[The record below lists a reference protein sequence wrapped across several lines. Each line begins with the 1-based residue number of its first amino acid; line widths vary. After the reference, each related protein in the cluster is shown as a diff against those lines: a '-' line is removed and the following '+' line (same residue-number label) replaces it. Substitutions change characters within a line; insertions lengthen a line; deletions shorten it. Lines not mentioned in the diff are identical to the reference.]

1 MPLRVSIV
9 TPEREVEVC
18 DDATLVI
25 AKGIE
30 GDIGIMPGHAPVLIA
45 LAQYPTQLILQRESR
60 RDTVLVDGGFLQVKD
75 DNLIVLAEYGVLPA
89 ELDPAQVASEA
100 NELRARLQAE
110 AESEELK
117 RQLQRREGLLKLLQV
132 G

>member
-1 MPLRVSIV
+1 MPMRVTIV

-30 GDIGIMPGHAPVLIA
+30 GDVGVMPGHAPLLIA
-45 LAQYPTQLILQRESR
+45 LGGPAPLILQRESGR
-60 RDTVLVDGGFLQVKD
+60 HEIYVDGGFMQVKD
-75 DNLIVLAEYGVLPA
+75 NGIIVLAEYAAIPA
-89 ELDPAQVASEA
+89 ELDATT
-100 NELRARLQAE
+100 LRAEVDALRERLKAE
-110 AESEELK
+110 AESAELK
-117 RQLQRREGLLKLLQV
+117 KQLARREGLLSMIQV